1 MRNATP
7 DHAEARRAAATAGA
21 AAPATAPGGTG
32 AVASTTTNRIVSS
45 TPRPANPS
53 HRPPAEPFQQR
64 AAAALRDDFLRVAVP
79 RATYR
84 QHYGREQALAQLGD
98 PLKWRERARTIRAR
112 TIAQLDRYLDQA
124 VAAVEARGGHVHRAA
139 TAGEAVEAIL
149 GIVQRAGARRV
160 VKSKSMVTEEI
171 HLNPHLEAAG
181 VEVVETDLGEYI
193 IQLAGH
199 RPSHIVAPAVHLSQ
213 QQIREIFS
221 REAGHE
227 LPDDPVALAA
237 FARQQLRQKF
247 LRADVGISG
256 VNFLVAESGTVVLV
270 TNEGNGRMV
279 TSLPRIHIAVMG
291 MERVVPTWS
300 DLAVLL
306 EVLARSATGQKI
318 TVYTTF
324 VGGPRR
330 PGEADGPEEFH
341 LVIVDN
347 GRSNLL
353 GTRFQEA
360 LHCIRCGACLNACPV
375 YRQIGG
381 HPYGGVYSGP
391 IGAVITPLLGGLD
404 GWDDLPYA
412 SSLCGACYEACPVMI
427 PLHDLLV
434 DLREEV
440 VNRRRPAREA
450 AYGDAGPRAR
460 PSGAAGRKAATAAG
474 GEAGASGPEAG
485 GGEREAAV
493 WTGATREASGGE
505 GLHGLRHRAEAW
517 AFRLWRWAFTD
528 PRRYRLVARLAAW
541 LQVPW
546 LVQDEPAGAAAGAAQ
561 GVAAPGTNAPA
572 TTEAGTTASGTTA
585 PGTAVP
591 GVTEAADRTG
601 GWPQGAGTPPA
612 VTTSGAPAGD
622 VTTTGGDAAFSGRV
636 AGAAPDD
643 AVAGAAGGAYGTGS
657 PVEPVELMAGAVLR
671 GGPGPLGAWTASRDF
686 PAVASRPFHARW
698 AELARETE
706 PAVTR
711 TGEPGAGSAADR
723 SAASASIEEGVN
735 PGGAAGR
742 QFARPTV
749 PASPGAAPLAGSRPQ
764 ETGKRTAA
772 AGPALDPFPVVASG
786 PTAGLP
792 RADHPGPDPATWPER
807 FGRELE
813 AVHGTWTRVHGS
825 TPEATASACAA
836 ACAEYARAHG
846 LRRVVAWDPAAPDL
860 PEGAGP
866 VLEAVLH
873 ALEEAGCQVTRWRG
887 DRQRQA
893 PSSLRQAAATADLG
907 IVAAHFAVAASG
919 TAAVVHGP
927 GRGRAVSLLPEHLV
941 ILVPGT
947 VLVPTLAEAIVGLS
961 GRYGVADPTTAPQN
975 VTFITGPSKSSD
987 IELHP
992 VVGVHGPR
1000 HVHAVI
1006 YGTQ

>member
-1 MRNATP
+1 M
-7 DHAEARRAAATAGA
+7 
-21 AAPATAPGGTG
+21 
-32 AVASTTTNRIVSS
+32 SS

-53 HRPPAEPFQQR
+53 HRPPAEPFHQR

-84 QHYGREQALAQLGD
+84 QHYGRQEALALLGD
-98 PLKWRERARTIRAR
+98 PLKWRERARSIRAR

-124 VAAVEARGGHVHRAA
+124 IAAVEARGGHVHRAA
-139 TAGEAVEAIL
+139 TAAEAVETIL
-149 GIVQRAGARRV
+149 GIVQRAGGRRV

-237 FARQQLRQKF
+237 FARQRLREKF

-279 TSLPRIHIAVMG
+279 TSLPRVHIAVMG
-291 MERVVPTWS
+291 MERVVPTWA

-440 VNRRRPAREA
+440 VNRRRPAGEA

-541 LQVPW
+541 LQAPW
-546 LVQDEPAGAAAGAAQ
+546 LVQDEPAPPAAPPSAASYGSRDSQQEATGSVAQGRAVPHDRASKAPAVPAPQGDPEEHAGA
-561 GVAAPGTNAPA
+561 P
-572 TTEAGTTASGTTA
+572 
-585 PGTAVP
+585 
-591 GVTEAADRTG
+591 
-601 GWPQGAGTPPA
+601 GAGATGDRR
-612 VTTSGAPAGD
+612 SPAGLP
-622 VTTTGGDAAFSGRV
+622 
-636 AGAAPDD
+636 AGLS
-643 AVAGAAGGAYGTGS
+643 AGLPPGHSAG
-657 PVEPVELMAGAVLR
+657 LMDGAVLR

-698 AELARETE
+698 PELARE
-706 PAVTR
+706 V
-711 TGEPGAGSAADR
+711 EPG
-723 SAASASIEEGVN
+723 
-735 PGGAAGR
+735 P
-742 QFARPTV
+742 P
-749 PASPGAAPLAGSRPQ
+749 
-764 ETGKRTAA
+764 AA
-772 AGPALDPFPVVASG
+772 AGPVPRQPGVPPEPGARALLGSPPGSVPGSGSKSVPGSPPGALQGPGSACRPGSPARSQVCTMESG

-792 RADHPGPDPATWPER
+792 RADHPGPDPAGWPER

-813 AVHGTWTRVHGS
+813 AVHGTWTRAQGGR
-825 TPEATASACAA
+825 PEAVAAACAA
-836 ACAEYARAHG
+836 ACAAFVRSRG
-846 LRRVVAWDPAAPDL
+846 LRRVVAWDPAAPGL

-873 ALEEAGCQVTRWRG
+873 ALEEAGCQVTRWRDQEPG
-887 DRQRQA
+887 LS
-893 PSSLRQAAATADLG
+893 PLRLREAAAAADLG
-907 IVAAHFAVAASG
+907 IVVAHFAIAASG
-919 TAAVVHGP
+919 TVAVVHGP

-941 ILVPGT
+941 ILVPGA
-947 VLVPTLAEAIVGLS
+947 VLVPTLAAAITGLTK
-961 GRYGVADPTTAPQN
+961 RYGVTDPARAPQN

-1006 YGTQ
+1006 YGTR

>member
-1 MRNATP
+1 MHSVP
-7 DHAEARRAAATAGA
+7 SDCHQAGT
-21 AAPATAPGGTG
+21 APATATAGRLGNTLGRAGGP
-32 AVASTTTNRIVSS
+32 ASA
-45 TPRPANPS
+45 TPSPTLSIATQPPSLS
-53 HRPPAEPFQQR
+53 HRPPAEPFQER

-124 VAAVEARGGHVHRAA
+124 VAAVQARGGHVHRAA

-149 GIVQRAGARRV
+149 GIIQRAGARRV

-221 REAGHE
+221 REAGRP
-227 LPDDPVALAA
+227 LPDDAVALAA

-353 GTRFQEA
+353 GTRFQVA

-412 SSLCGACYEACPVMI
+412 SSLCGACHEACPVMI
-427 PLHDLLV
+427 PLHDLLL

-440 VNRRRPAREA
+440 VNRGR
-450 AYGDAGPRAR
+450 
-460 PSGAAGRKAATAAG
+460 SGQAPTGNDDATAAG
-474 GEAGASGPEAG
+474 TKGLRDH
-485 GGEREAAV
+485 GER
-493 WTGATREASGGE
+493 
-505 GLHGLRHRAEAW
+505 W
-517 AFRLWRWAFTD
+517 AFRLWRWVFSD
-528 PRRYRLVARLAAW
+528 PRRYRLAARLAAW
-541 LQVPW
+541 VQVPW
-546 LVQDEPAGAAAGAAQ
+546 LDAESHTRDEPAAG
-561 GVAAPGTNAPA
+561 
-572 TTEAGTTASGTTA
+572 
-585 PGTAVP
+585 
-591 GVTEAADRTG
+591 
-601 GWPQGAGTPPA
+601 
-612 VTTSGAPAGD
+612 
-622 VTTTGGDAAFSGRV
+622 
-636 AGAAPDD
+636 
-643 AVAGAAGGAYGTGS
+643 
-657 PVEPVELMAGAVLR
+657 LMVGAVLR

-698 AELARETE
+698 AALAREVDPG
-706 PAVTR
+706 PA
-711 TGEPGAGSAADR
+711 GSQDAEPGGNRGPSLTP
-723 SAASASIEEGVN
+723 ASAEAG
-735 PGGAAGR
+735 PPARDAAAI
-742 QFARPTV
+742 QPQTAPTIRSQGTAEALSH
-749 PASPGAAPLAGSRPQ
+749 PRSGTRFDDGSRP
-764 ETGKRTAA
+764 ENGSGEGSEAGGEPRTPGRAMARCLAPAA
-772 AGPALDPFPVVASG
+772 PASTPSPVVASG

-792 RADHPGPDPATWPER
+792 RADHPGPDPSGWPER

-813 AVHGTWTRVHGS
+813 AVHGTWTRVQGG
-825 TPEATASACAA
+825 TPEAVAAACAA
-836 ACAEYARAHG
+836 ACAAFVRSRS

-873 ALEEAGCQVTRWRG
+873 ALEEAGCRLTRWRDQQPG
-887 DRQRQA
+887 FS
-893 PSSLRQAAATADLG
+893 PLRLREAVAIADLG
-907 IVAAHFAVAASG
+907 IVVAHFAIVATG
-919 TAAVVHGP
+919 TVAVVHGA

-941 ILVPGT
+941 ILVPGA
-947 VLVPTLAEAIVGLS
+947 VLVPTLAEAITGLT

>member
-7 DHAEARRAAATAGA
+7 DHAEARTAAATAGA
-21 AAPATAPGGTG
+21 AAPATAPGSTG
-32 AVASTTTNRIVSS
+32 AMASTTTNRIVSS

-84 QHYGREQALAQLGD
+84 QHYGRQEALAQLGD
-98 PLKWRERARTIRAR
+98 PLKWRERARAIRAR

-124 VAAVEARGGHVHRAA
+124 IAAVKARGGHVHRAA

-149 GIVQRAGARRV
+149 GIIQRAGARRV

-171 HLNPHLEAAG
+171 QLNPHLEAADI
-181 VEVVETDLGEYI
+181 EVVETDLGEYI

-221 REAGHE
+221 REAGRP
-227 LPDDPVALAA
+227 LPDDAVALAA
-237 FARQQLRQKF
+237 FARQQLRRKF
-247 LRADVGISG
+247 LRAGVGISG

-291 MERVVPTWS
+291 MERVVPTWA

-412 SSLCGACYEACPVMI
+412 SSLCGACHEACPVMI

-440 VNRRRPAREA
+440 VNRRRPAGEA
-450 AYGDAGPRAR
+450 AHEDAGPRAR
-460 PSGAAGRKAATAAG
+460 PSGTSGWKGATAAG

-485 GGEREAAV
+485 GRETGV
-493 WTGATREASGGE
+493 WADSRREASSSD
-505 GLHGLRHRAEAW
+505 GLHGLRHRAEGW

-528 PRRYRLVARLAAW
+528 PRRYRLAARLAAW
-541 LQVPW
+541 LQAPW
-546 LVQDEPAGAAAGAAQ
+546 LVQDEPAPSAAPPGATGHRPRDGQREAAGPVPHGRAVPHDRAGKPPAMPATQ
-561 GVAAPGTNAPA
+561 EDPEEHAGAPG
-572 TTEAGTTASGTTA
+572 AGAKS
-585 PGTAVP
+585 
-591 GVTEAADRTG
+591 DRR
-601 GWPQGAGTPPA
+601 
-612 VTTSGAPAGD
+612 SPAG
-622 VTTTGGDAAFSGRV
+622 FP
-636 AGAAPDD
+636 AGLP
-643 AVAGAAGGAYGTGS
+643 AGLPPGPSAG
-657 PVEPVELMAGAVLR
+657 LMDGAVLR

-698 AELARETE
+698 ADLAREE
-706 PAVTR
+706 
-711 TGEPGAGSAADR
+711 EPGPAA
-723 SAASASIEEGVN
+723 AASPGPLQPGVPPESR
-735 PGGAAGR
+735 PGPLPGSPPGSV
-742 QFARPTV
+742 PGSP
-749 PASPGAAPLAGSRPQ
+749 PASPRGSPPRPLPGFAVM
-764 ETGKRTAA
+764 E
-772 AGPALDPFPVVASG
+772 SG

-792 RADHPGPDPATWPER
+792 RVDHPGPDPAGWPER

-813 AVHGTWTRVHGS
+813 AVHGTWTRVQGG
-825 TPEATASACAA
+825 TPEAVAAACAA
-836 ACAEYARAHG
+836 ACAAFVRSRG

-873 ALEEAGCQVTRWRG
+873 ALEEAGCQITRWRDHEPG
-887 DRQRQA
+887 
-893 PSSLRQAAATADLG
+893 PSPLRLREAAATADLG
-907 IVAAHFAVAASG
+907 IVVAHFAIAASG
-919 TAAVVHGP
+919 TVAVVHGP

-941 ILVPGT
+941 ILVPGA
-947 VLVPTLAEAIVGLS
+947 VLVPTLAEAVTGLT
-961 GRYGVADPTTAPQN
+961 GRYGVADPIRAPQN

-1000 HVHAVI
+1000 YVHAVI
-1006 YGTQ
+1006 YEPSRSR